1 MTAAP
6 DRPSRRALMILYHFP
21 PIGGISMSRNIR
33 NVQYLPEHGWQPVP
47 LTPRD
52 VVETTHDPGSL
63 AMIPPGVEV
72 RRTGAF
78 ETRDVAPLIRI
89 ARRVLGAVSRP
100 ASSDSNG
107 TEEHR
112 DANEALA
119 AASSIPPA
127 PAPDRDDILTRIRR
141 LAFFPDN
148 QVGWLPFALAGA
160 LKAHREAPVDVVYS
174 TFPPMTSHVVARLFR
189 AITGVPWVAEFRD
202 PWIGNALE
210 APPPWFIRQAR
221 RKMERWVVRGADR
234 VVAVTPRLARMLERR
249 YPGLDVVLVPNGYD
263 RTDAPSPKREPGGMF
278 RIVYTGTLDRPTEF
292 RTFLEGLDQ
301 MARARPDLRDRVSVD
316 LYGVASD
323 ACRAIAAA
331 RTTEGAPLPA
341 VHLHG
346 FVPKARAIEAIRDAD
361 ATLVLL
367 GDGPNMDL
375 FMPGKLL
382 EYLGLGR
389 RILAMLPPGDA
400 RDLLERL
407 DWGVLAEP
415 RPSSVADALT
425 HIVDAPPPT
434 GRPDPDGT
442 YDRRTIA
449 AVLAG
454 VLDAAADSAVEA
466 VP

>member
-1 MTAAP
+1 MSAGP
-6 DRPSRRALMILYHFP
+6 DRPARRALMILYHFP
-21 PIGGISMSRNIR
+21 PIGGISMSRNVR
-33 NVQYLPEHGWQPVP
+33 NVQYLPEHGWRPVP

-52 VVETTHDPGSL
+52 VVEATHDPGSL
-63 AMIPPGVEV
+63 AMIPPDVEV

-78 ETRDVAPLIRI
+78 ETRDVAPLIRL
-89 ARRVLGAVSRP
+89 ARRVL
-100 ASSDSNG
+100 
-107 TEEHR
+107 
-112 DANEALA
+112 A
-119 AASSIPPA
+119 AAARATAPEPSEPRELVAMAPAIAATPTDGAAPPA
-127 PAPDRDDILTRIRR
+127 DDADVLTRVRR

-160 LKAHREAPVDVVYS
+160 LRAHREAPVDVVYS
-174 TFPPMTSHVVARLFR
+174 TFPPMTAHVVARLFR

-210 APPPWFIRQAR
+210 VPPPWVIRQAR
-221 RKMERWVVRGADR
+221 RKVERWVVRGADR
-234 VVAVTPRLARMLERR
+234 VVAVTPRLARMLEQR

-263 RTDAPSPKREPGGMF
+263 RAAVPAPKREAGGPF

-331 RTTEGAPLPA
+331 RAAGDAPMPA

-346 FVPKARAIEAIRDAD
+346 FVPKARAVEAIRDAD
-361 ATLVLL
+361 AALVLL

-415 RPSSVADALT
+415 TAPSVAEALVRV
-425 HIVDAPPPT
+425 VDTPPPT
-434 GRPDPDGT
+434 SGPDPDGT
-442 YDRRTIA
+442 YDRRQIA
-449 AVLAG
+449 SVLAG
-454 VLDAAADSAVEA
+454 VLDAAVDAHREVGA
-466 VP
+466 

>member
-1 MTAAP
+1 
-6 DRPSRRALMILYHFP
+6 MILYHFP
-21 PIGGISMSRNIR
+21 PIGGISMSRNVR
-33 NVQYLPEHGWQPVP
+33 NVQYLPEHGWEPVP

-52 VVETTHDPGSL
+52 IVEATHDPGSL
-63 AMIPPGVEV
+63 AMIPPEIEV

-78 ETRDVAPLIRI
+78 ETRDIAPAIRL
-89 ARRVLGAVSRP
+89 ARRVLAAAAAVRATGSEPRQPGEPGVPTEMGGEPGSRP
-100 ASSDSNG
+100 V
-107 TEEHR
+107 
-112 DANEALA
+112 
-119 AASSIPPA
+119 PPA
-127 PAPDRDDILTRIRR
+127 SGPAPSADADVLTRIRR

-160 LKAHREAPVDVVYS
+160 LRAHREAAVDVVYS

-221 RKMERWVVRGADR
+221 RKVERWVVRGADR
-234 VVAVTPRLARMLERR
+234 VVAVTPRLAGMLERR

-263 RTDAPSPKREPGGMF
+263 RTATPAPKREPGGPF

-292 RTFLEGLDQ
+292 RTFLEGLDL
-301 MARARPDLRDRVSVD
+301 MAHARPDLRDRITID

-323 ACRAIAAA
+323 ACRAIAAGRA
-331 RTTEGAPLPA
+331 AGDAPMPA

-346 FVPKARAIEAIRDAD
+346 FVSKARAVEAIRDAD
-361 ATLVLL
+361 AALVLL

-415 RPSSVADALT
+415 TAPSVAEALARL
-425 HIVDAPPPT
+425 VDTPPPT
-434 GRPDPDGT
+434 AGPDPEGL
-442 YDRRTIA
+442 YDRRRIA
-449 AVLAG
+449 SVLAG
-454 VLDAAADSAVEA
+454 VLDAAADANLG
-466 VP
+466 VPA